1 MSLLSKKYVRNKF
14 MEHGIQVNEI
24 ALENICDKLKDDIS
38 KYAMNAKDL
47 GVKRIT
53 KDKVPIIIGDFDA

>member
-14 MEHGIQVNEI
+14 MEHGIQVNEV
-24 ALENICDKLKDDIS
+24 ALENICDKLTDDIS

>member
-14 MEHGIQVNEI
+14 MEHGIQVNEV